1 MKDGA
6 AKLVLA
12 SASAA
17 RATLLRRAGVEFLVE
32 VAAIDEDEVKRSVRA
47 EGSDAGRAAETL
59 AELKASRVS
68 RRRPQC
74 LVIGVDQILDCDGVW
89 FDKPPNIE
97 AARRDLRA
105 LSGRAHTQVTAVCVV
120 GDGSVLWRHTERSR
134 LVMRV
139 ISEDFLESYL
149 AAVGDA
155 VLECAGAYQLEGVG
169 AQLFAEVDGDY
180 FSILGLPLLP
190 LLGFLRG
197 RGAVPE

>member
-1 MKDGA
+1 MNDAA

-17 RATLLRRAGVEFLVE
+17 RATLLRRAGVEFVVE
-32 VAAIDEDEVKRSVRA
+32 AAAVDEDEVRRSVRA
-47 EGSDAGRAAETL
+47 EGSGAARAAETL

-68 RRRPQC
+68 RRRPDC

-89 FDKPPNIE
+89 FDKPPDVE
-97 AARRDLRA
+97 AARRDLLA

-120 GDGSVLWRHTERSR
+120 GAGTVLWRHTERAR
-134 LVMRV
+134 LVMRAF
-139 ISEDFLESYL
+139 SEDFLASYL

-155 VLECAGAYQLEGVG
+155 VLGCAGAYQLEGLG

-197 RGAVPE
+197 HGAVPG